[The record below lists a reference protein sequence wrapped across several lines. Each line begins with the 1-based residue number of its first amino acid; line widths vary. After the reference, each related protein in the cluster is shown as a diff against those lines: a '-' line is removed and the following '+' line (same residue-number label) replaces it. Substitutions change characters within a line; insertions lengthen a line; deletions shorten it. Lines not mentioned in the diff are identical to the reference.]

1 MQDGFHASHGKTQ
14 DPSASYA
21 FSSPSGLIFLFARGE
36 QEILTIRNEMSYALV
51 IVRVMTNKGD
61 QMEYSTL
68 FPTVVLVARSQGE
81 RGQYGG
87 RKAYKI
93 YVRAVSAN
101 SWCVFM
107 SWGKEE
113 MPNSWMGS
121 EKIFATEQR
130 AVQFA
135 WDKFYEKID
144 KGYTERVFETN

>member
-1 MQDGFHASHGKTQ
+1 MQDAFHASHGKTQ
-14 DPSASYA
+14 DLSASYA
-21 FSSPSGLIFLFARGE
+21 FSPLSPSFARGE

-81 RGQYGG
+81 RGQYGA

-93 YVRAVSAN
+93 YVRKFSDN
-101 SWCVFM
+101 RWCVFM

-121 EKIFATEQR
+121 EKIFATEQK

-135 WDKFYEKID
+135 WDKFYDKID

>member
-1 MQDGFHASHGKTQ
+1 
-14 DPSASYA
+14 
-21 FSSPSGLIFLFARGE
+21 
-36 QEILTIRNEMSYALV
+36 MSYALV

-68 FPTVVLVARSQGE
+68 FPTVVLVKRSQGE

-93 YVRAVSAN
+93 YVRAVSEN

-113 MPNSWMGS
+113 MPNSHMGS
-121 EKIFATEQR
+121 EKIFATEQK

-144 KGYTERVFETN
+144 KGYTERILEKS

>member
-1 MQDGFHASHGKTQ
+1 
-14 DPSASYA
+14 
-21 FSSPSGLIFLFARGE
+21 
-36 QEILTIRNEMSYALV
+36 
-51 IVRVMTNKGD
+51 MTKRLETK
-61 QMEYSTL
+61 MEDSTL

-93 YVRAVSAN
+93 YVSKFSDNR
-101 SWCVFM
+101 WCVFM

-121 EKIFATEQR
+121 EKIFATEQK

-135 WDKFYEKID
+135 WDKFYDKID

>member
-1 MQDGFHASHGKTQ
+1 
-14 DPSASYA
+14 
-21 FSSPSGLIFLFARGE
+21 
-36 QEILTIRNEMSYALV
+36 
-51 IVRVMTNKGD
+51 MTKRLETK
-61 QMEYSTL
+61 MEYSTL
-68 FPTVVLVARSQGE
+68 FPTVVLVKRSQGE
-81 RGQYGG
+81 RGQYGA

>member
-1 MQDGFHASHGKTQ
+1 
-14 DPSASYA
+14 
-21 FSSPSGLIFLFARGE
+21 
-36 QEILTIRNEMSYALV
+36 
-51 IVRVMTNKGD
+51 
-61 QMEYSTL
+61 MEHSTL

-93 YVRAVSAN
+93 YVRELAPFQSKK

-113 MPNSWMGS
+113 MPNSWMGT
-121 EKIFATEQR
+121 EKIFDTEQK